1 MSSVNVLFNNFPA
14 IISAARVKAEKAVA
28 DTAHEVESTAQG
40 LAPVDT
46 GTLRDSISAQKTGA
60 ERWMVTANVRYAQY
74 VEYGTK
80 NHGGP
85 QPFMTPAAHQAEP
98 FLAEAMGRAFE
109 P

>member
-1 MSSVNVLFNNFPA
+1 MSSVNVLFDNFPA

-28 DTAHEVESTAQG
+28 DTAKEVETTAQG
-40 LAPVDT
+40 LVPVDT
-46 GTLRDSISAQKTGA
+46 GKLHDSIQAQKVGA
-60 ERWMVTANVRYAQY
+60 ERWTVTANIRYAQY

-85 QPFMTPAAHQAEP
+85 QPYMTPAAHQAEP